1 MKIIKEIND
10 TEFVVKLE
18 PQDYEKS
25 RELNVVIAH
34 DYVQFGRKMELFTEH
49 CDELKSV
56 HKVCA
61 NVMPEYQTVQIP
73 IRALIEVILPLLNNH
88 EYCQKEHLTF
98 EGKPQYTCSET
109 SITYHKDKKFMIAV
123 PVDGEYHHIPYSLY
137 YKIKEQ

>member
-25 RELNVVIAH
+25 RELNVVIDH
-34 DYVQFGRKMELFTEH
+34 DYVQFGRKMRLFREY
-49 CDELKSV
+49 CDDIKSV

-61 NVMPEYQTVQIP
+61 NVIPEYQAVQIP
-73 IRALIEVILPLLNNH
+73 ITTLIEVILPLLNNH

-98 EGKPQYTCSET
+98 EGKKT
-109 SITYHKDKKFMIAV
+109 SIYMFRN
-123 PVDGEYHHIPYSLY
+123 
-137 YKIKEQ
+137 